1 MAPLSVCA
9 AVVFRGGKMLLATRR
24 PGGSL
29 AGKWEFPGGK
39 VDSGET
45 LEECIA
51 RELEEEL
58 GLKIVQA
65 SLFAEE
71 TFDYPTKTV
80 CLHYMRCELSPE
92 SVAEPRE
99 GQQCGW
105 FAPNEWPQLDLAQAD
120 AHFLNVHHAELK
132 LAAARSLPMTEQ
144 VARRPGGRLPDW
156 LKTSFEGGRER
167 VEMQRL
173 LRGNGLHTVC
183 EGAKCPNRSECWRH
197 RTATFMILGDTCTR
211 TCKLCSVNH
220 GRPQAPDPEEPRHI
234 AESVATLGLKYAVVT
249 CVTRDDL
256 PDGGATAMRDTIL
269 AIREKCPETLVE
281 VLVSDYNADQSAMD
295 AVMTARPAVY
305 GHNLETVERLTPVVR
320 SRAQY
325 RRSLECLE
333 YVAKHCASETVV
345 KSGVMLGLGETDE
358 EIRQCLQDL
367 RSAGVAIVT
376 LGQYLQPTS
385 KQLPVERFVTPEEF
399 AAWSRFAEEELG
411 FRRAVCGPL
420 VRSSYLAADAYHKA
434 MSGSVPAAICR
445 GE

>member
-24 PGGSL
+24 PGGAL

-39 VDSGET
+39 VDPGET
-45 LEECIA
+45 LEACIA

-58 GLKIVQA
+58 GLKIDHA
-65 SLFAEE
+65 ELFAEE
-71 TFDYPTKTV
+71 TFAYPAKTV
-80 CLHYMRCELSPE
+80 QLHYMRCELSPE
-92 SVAEPRE
+92 SMAEPRE

-105 FAPNEWPQLDLAQAD
+105 FAPDEWAELEFAPAD
-120 AHFLNVHHAELK
+120 AQFLATHLAELK
-132 LAAARSLPMTEQ
+132 FAASCSLPVTEPPTRQ
-144 VARRPGGRLPDW
+144 FGQRLPEW
-156 LKTSFEGGRER
+156 LKTSFSGGRER
-167 VEMQRL
+167 VEMQKL
-173 LRGNGLHTVC
+173 LRSNGLHTVC
-183 EGAKCPNRSECWRH
+183 EGARCPNRSECWRH

-211 TCKLCSVNH
+211 ACKFCSVKH
-220 GRPQAPDPEEPRHI
+220 GRPQVPDSEEPLHI
-234 AESVATLGLKYAVVT
+234 AESVAALGLKYAVVT

-256 PDGGATAMRDTIL
+256 ADGGAGAMRDTIL

-281 VLVSDYNADQSAMD
+281 VLVSDYNADHAAMD

-305 GHNLETVERLTPVVR
+305 GHNLETVERLTPSVR

-325 RRSLECLE
+325 HRSLECLA
-333 YVAKHCASETVV
+333 YVAKHCAPETVV

-376 LGQYLQPTS
+376 LGQYLQPTH
-385 KQLPVERFVTPEEF
+385 KQLPVERFVTPDEF
-399 AAWSRFAEEELG
+399 AEWQRYAEQELG

-420 VRSSYLAADAYHKA
+420 VRSSYMAAEAYRKA
-434 MSGSVPAAICR
+434 IR
-445 GE
+445 NE